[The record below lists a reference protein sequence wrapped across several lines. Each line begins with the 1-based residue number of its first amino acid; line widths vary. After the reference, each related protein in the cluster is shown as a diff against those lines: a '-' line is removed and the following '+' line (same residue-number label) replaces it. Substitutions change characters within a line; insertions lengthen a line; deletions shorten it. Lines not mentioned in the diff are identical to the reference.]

1 MRIFYLENFILINWK
16 IWPHIVVLLSL
27 KVERRWLNMHLN
39 YDNWTKINIL
49 YPKSIKK
56 LFSEGECGL
65 LFSIQCGAINQHFE
79 RSSST
84 DCEYSYKYVN
94 HKLVSFINNLTLFKI
109 SRFLKCSCSYLL
121 IIQVHALY
129 ELKVNANKCGYS
141 ETRIVDFTVWI
152 LILNDQNNQ
161 INTMD

>member
-1 MRIFYLENFILINWK
+1 MRIFYLENFILINWN
-16 IWPHIVVLLSL
+16 IWPLIIVVLLSL

-39 YDNWTKINIL
+39 YDNWTKIDIL

-56 LFSEGECGL
+56 LFSEVGCYCSSA
-65 LFSIQCGAINQHFE
+65 FSVKCEAINQHFE

-94 HKLVSFINNLTLFKI
+94 HKLVSFINNLTLFKM

-129 ELKVNANKCGYS
+129 ELKVNSNKCGYS
-141 ETRIVDFTVWI
+141 ETRIVVFTV
-152 LILNDQNNQ
+152 
-161 INTMD
+161 